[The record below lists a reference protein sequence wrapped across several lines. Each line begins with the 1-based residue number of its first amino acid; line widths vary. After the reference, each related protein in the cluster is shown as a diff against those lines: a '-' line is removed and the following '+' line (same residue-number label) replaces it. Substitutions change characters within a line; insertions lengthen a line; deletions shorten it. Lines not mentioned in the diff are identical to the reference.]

1 MIAEQAVAT
10 KAARRDGNRAL
21 PALSLSILLSSLGT
35 SIANVGLP
43 GIATAFAVP
52 FAQVQWVVLAYL
64 LATTTLIVGAGRLGD
79 RIGRRRL
86 LLGGILL
93 FTLASAL
100 CGLAPS
106 LPLLIAARAL
116 QGLGAAAMMAMSMA
130 LVGGI
135 VDTART
141 GRAMGMLGSM
151 SAVGTALGPSLGG
164 GAIAMAGW
172 PALFL
177 VNVPLGLV
185 ALLLVR
191 TLVPAEDGQARSA
204 GGGDPVGTAL
214 LAASLAAYALAMT
227 TGQRGDAFG
236 PLLMV
241 AALLLAGMFILW
253 QMVAPSPLLRLCLFR
268 DGALCTALLTNIL
281 ISMIMMATLV
291 LGPFYLA
298 RVLGLS
304 PALTG
309 LVLATGPCIS
319 ALAGLPSG
327 RAVDRFGGAR
337 MTLAGLGGVGTGCL
351 LLSASPVEWGV
362 AGYMVPVAVMTS
374 GYALFQAANNTRV
387 MGGQPADR
395 RGLVSGLLNL
405 SRNLGLI
412 TGAAS
417 LGTVFA
423 LTVGIDDIAGASP
436 TLVAEGMRM
445 GFLGAGLLVMAVA
458 GLIGLARRRWGSGHP
473 GRNRTVHPRR

>member
-1 MIAEQAVAT
+1 MMAERT
-10 KAARRDGNRAL
+10 AARETERRGGRLAL

-43 GIATAFAVP
+43 GIATSFAVP

-106 LPLLIAARAL
+106 LPLLVAARAF

-130 LVGGI
+130 LVGGT
-135 VDTART
+135 VDKART
-141 GRAMGMLGSM
+141 GQAMGMLGSM

-164 GAIAMAGW
+164 AAIALAGW
-172 PALFL
+172 PGLFL
-177 VNVPLGLV
+177 VNVPLGL
-185 ALLLVR
+185 AAFMLVR
-191 TLVPAEDGQARSA
+191 ALVPADNAPTRSDA
-204 GGGDPVGTAL
+204 GGDPLGTAL
-214 LAASLAAYALAMT
+214 LAAALAAYALAMT
-227 TGQRGDAFG
+227 VGQHGDAVG
-236 PLLMV
+236 PVLMA
-241 AALLLAGMFILW
+241 AALLLAGLFILW
-253 QMVAPSPLLRLCLFR
+253 QKAAPSPLLHLSLFR
-268 DGALCTALLTNIL
+268 DGSLCGALLANVL
-281 ISMIMMATLV
+281 VSMIMMATLV
-291 LGPFYLA
+291 LGPFYLT

-319 ALAGLPSG
+319 ALAGIPSG
-327 RAVDRFGGAR
+327 RVVDRFGGPR
-337 MTLAGLGGVGTGCL
+337 MTLVGLGGLATGCL
-351 LLSASPVEWGV
+351 LMSASGVEWGV
-362 AGYMVPVAVMTS
+362 AGYMVPIAVMTS
-374 GYALFQAANNTRV
+374 FYALFQAANNTGV
-387 MGGQPADR
+387 MGGQPADQ

-412 TGAAS
+412 TGAAC
-417 LGTVFA
+417 LGGVFA
-423 LTVGIDDIAGASP
+423 LAVGTADLATAPPALIAQGMRAAFAGAA
-436 TLVAEGMRM
+436 LLLMAA
-445 GFLGAGLLVMAVA
+445 AGIMART
-458 GLIGLARRRWGSGHP
+458 RR
-473 GRNRTVHPRR
+473 